1 MVINFRQE
9 WDVCSRAEF
18 PSKTVLWRVA
28 LTFKFWI
35 PPWFLVLQSGPWKD
49 QPPIENH
56 IMFKK

>member
-18 PSKTVLWRVA
+18 PSKTVLWQMA

-35 PPWFLVLQSGPWKD
+35 PPWFRVAVRALEGPATS
-49 QPPIENH
+49 
-56 IMFKK
+56 